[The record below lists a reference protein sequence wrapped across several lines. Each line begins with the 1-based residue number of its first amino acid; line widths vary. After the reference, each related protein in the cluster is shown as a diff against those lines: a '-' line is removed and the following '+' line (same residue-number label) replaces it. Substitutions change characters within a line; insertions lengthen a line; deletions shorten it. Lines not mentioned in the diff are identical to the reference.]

1 VAEAMGVRTM
11 ATVSD
16 VCTFCGTEVRSGF
29 ATCTGCGAMWQEVAS
44 RLSRSMFGLAGVAAV
59 VAFGE
64 FYVGVT
70 RHSFTDLKWGAV
82 CVAAAVLCGMVA
94 SWLERPR
101 WCR

>member
-1 VAEAMGVRTM
+1 M

-16 VCTFCGTEVRSGF
+16 ICAFCGTEARSGL
-29 ATCTGCGAMWQEVAS
+29 ATCAGCGAMWQEVET
-44 RLSRSMFGLAGVAAV
+44 RLSRAVFGLAGVAALG
-59 VAFGE
+59 AFAE

-70 RHSFTDLKWGAV
+70 RHSFADLKWGAICV
-82 CVAAAVLCGMVA
+82 VAAVVCGMAA